1 MSRPRWADEAAANIE
16 RAMNITRTINS
27 EHLWAAGV
35 GLLRAVHLWTGRQ
48 YRRAVIRH
56 ELRRI
61 GREIVAERRARDRG
75 EKLRLGKRKAEVRGP
90 GAGRSE
96 GTKRPAI

>member
-1 MSRPRWADEAAANIE
+1 M
-16 RAMNITRTINS
+16 NS

-48 YRRAVIRH
+48 YRRAMIRH

-61 GREIVAERRARDRG
+61 GREIVAERRAREQG
-75 EKLRLGKRKAEVRGP
+75 EKLKLGKQKAEIKGGGP
-90 GAGRSE
+90 GQSE
-96 GTKRPAI
+96 RTKSQAI